1 MFVLWLVV
9 TEPWAT
15 DESNLTASATK
26 TAEEA
31 EPNLTESMLIGIM
44 DRHYEDSKEAG
55 YPSVGPLS
63 GGGCLIDSGFGMHL
77 GRFTDLKKAFD
88 PKMKE
93 WEFQATGRLCDGIEY
108 FYINDVTGKLSR

>member
-1 MFVLWLVV
+1 MLVLWLVV

-15 DESNLTASATK
+15 DESNPTASATK

-77 GRFTDLKKAFD
+77 GRFTDLK
-88 PKMKE
+88 
-93 WEFQATGRLCDGIEY
+93 
-108 FYINDVTGKLSR
+108 NLSTRKRRSGSFKPLVDFAMGWSTSTSTMLLGS